1 VTVAVADVLL
11 ALAVIVELPLPDA
24 GVVTVKVAVV
34 APAAT
39 VTVAGTVA
47 VELDA
52 SLTMVPVPPAAL
64 ARVTVPVGLTPSRT
78 DDGEIVRLETAGPV
92 AMNAPETVVEPVV
105 AETATFA
112 LLPTVAGVAVNV
124 AVVAPARTVTVA
136 GIVAVPVVTAR
147 ATGKPPVGAAEPIVT
162 VPVVG
167 VPPATEV
174 GLNAKPVTTGSVT
187 VKVAELVPPLP
198 VAVITEE
205 PFAISVVTVKVAE
218 VAAAGIVTVAGTVAT
233 EVVPDVSA
241 IERPPVGAG
250 AEMVTVPVEGAGPTT
265 DVGLSVNVV
274 TAPGLTVT
282 VVVTVEMPVVAL
294 IVAVVAVPTA
304 VVVAV
309 KVAVVAPAGTVTEPG
324 TTTAGL
330 LEDSVTV
337 VPPEAA
343 LPVKVTVPV
352 VIPPPSS
359 EDGEKDTA
367 STIAGKMPSAN
378 LSVTPPALAVRLAVI
393 LLETTCAVTAKVAE
407 VAPAGTTTVAGTVTC
422 ATSEPSAT
430 LKPPV
435 GAAALKVTVPVIV
448 PPPYAGLGTTVKP
461 VRVVAL
467 AVRLEG

>member
-34 APAAT
+34 EPAAT

-294 IVAVVAVPTA
+294 IVAV
-304 VVVAV
+304 